1 MNTDLRVQTAIEPW
15 ALITVT
21 VILVLP
27 ALAVEPVVALHAGGE
42 RTRTAVV
49 SIGARV
55 VWSKLLLGKVTMS
68 VVVNDI
74 WRVHACLLESRFE
87 LVGSVQLVHDFIR
100 VIKAV
105 RNQIPTFEVGHTLS
119 ALAGKITSGTGR
131 MSTEIFIRLVLA
143 VRAEVTD
150 QRVGDV
156 PFVIRTSKLKDKT
169 R

>member
-1 MNTDLRVQTAIEPW
+1 VTRTAVRTRILLTQPLVVTLWTLRPAVTQMIRVHTDLRVQTAIEPW

-27 ALAVEPVVALHAGGE
+27 ALAVEPAIASREHRHAGGD

-74 WRVHACLLESRFE
+74 RRAHACLLDSRFQV
-87 LVGSVQLVHDFIR
+87 VGTVLLVHNFIQ
-100 VIKAV
+100 VV
-105 RNQIPTFEVGHTLS
+105 
-119 ALAGKITSGTGR
+119 
-131 MSTEIFIRLVLA
+131 
-143 VRAEVTD
+143 
-150 QRVGDV
+150 
-156 PFVIRTSKLKDKT
+156 KT
-169 R
+169 V